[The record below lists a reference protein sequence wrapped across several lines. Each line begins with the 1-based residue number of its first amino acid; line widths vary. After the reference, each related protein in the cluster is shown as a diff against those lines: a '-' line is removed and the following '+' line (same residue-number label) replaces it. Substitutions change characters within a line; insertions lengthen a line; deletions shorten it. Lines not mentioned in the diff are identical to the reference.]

1 MATITPAILPRSYE
15 DLVDG
20 LSRLKHVSRDVQI
33 DICDGK
39 FVENTTWPFKRF
51 DQFFEAITHEES
63 AMPFWEDFDFEFDL
77 MIAHPE
83 KEFENFIL
91 AGAKR
96 LIFHLETLENPAAFL
111 VKLRTQFVKGAD
123 IPFEPEIGMA
133 LSLDTPLEKIL
144 PLAPDLDCIQC
155 MGIAKIGF
163 QGQEFDRRVLEQVRA
178 LRAALPEMKITVD
191 GGVSEAVARE
201 LVEAGATTLVVGSK
215 IMHAVN
221 PLDAYKKLSSLVV
234 Y

>member
-1 MATITPAILPRSYE
+1 MTTITPAVLPRSYE
-15 DLVDG
+15 DLVDS
-20 LSRLKHVSRDVQI
+20 LSRLKHVSREVQI

-39 FVENTTWPFKRF
+39 FVENTTWPYKRF

-77 MIAHPE
+77 MISNPE
-83 KEFENFIL
+83 TEYENFIL

-96 LIFHLETLENPAAFL
+96 LIFHLETLKEPAQFL
-111 VKLRTQFVKGAD
+111 AGLRTQFVKGND

-133 LSLDTPLEKIL
+133 LSLETPLEKIL

-163 QGQEFDRRVLEQVRA
+163 QGQDFDPRVIEQVRK
-178 LRAALPEMKITVD
+178 LRAALPDMKITVD
-191 GGVSEAVARE
+191 GGVSELTARE
-201 LVEAGATTLVVGSK
+201 LAEAGATTLVVGSK